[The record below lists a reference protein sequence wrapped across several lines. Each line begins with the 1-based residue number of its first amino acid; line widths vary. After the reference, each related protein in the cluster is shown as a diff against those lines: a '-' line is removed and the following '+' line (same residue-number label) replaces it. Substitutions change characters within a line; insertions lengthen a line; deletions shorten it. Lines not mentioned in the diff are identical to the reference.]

1 MGQGLKIALLGD
13 KGMLGSEFANSFGH
27 RGARFQAFNRDN
39 FDLSGSTGTIAKQL
53 MGFDLVL
60 NCIAYTAVDRAES
73 EWELAEAVNAT
84 FPSKLATASSLN
96 GFKLIHF
103 STDYVFDGES
113 PAPYR
118 TEDKRSPQN
127 AYGRSKLL
135 GEDLIQAS
143 EANYAIFR
151 TSWLYGQFGNCF
163 PKTIS
168 RLAQTKNEVAVVNDQ
183 HGQPTWTRD
192 VVDLVATYAQTSC
205 QERIV
210 HATSS
215 GSATWFDFAQEIC
228 RSMGSEYE
236 PKVTAT
242 TSDVFPTAA
251 IRPQYSVLSHEDSQL
266 KPIGD
271 WAARWQKASAL
282 VLA

>member
-1 MGQGLKIALLGD
+1 
-13 KGMLGSEFANSFGH
+13 MLGSEFANSFEHLGT
-27 RGARFQAFNRDN
+27 RFQAFNRDN

-113 PAPYR
+113 STPYR
-118 TEDKRSPQN
+118 TSDKRSPQN

-135 GEDLIQAS
+135 GENLIQES

-151 TSWLYGQFGNCF
+151 TSWLYGQFGSCF

-168 RLAQTKNEVAVVNDQ
+168 RLAQTKNEVTVVNDQ

-192 VVDLVATYAQTSC
+192 VVDLVATYFQTSC
-205 QERIV
+205 QERVV

-215 GSATWFDFAQEIC
+215 GSATWFDFAREVT
-228 RSMGSEYE
+228 RSMGAEHE
-236 PKVTAT
+236 RKVVAT
-242 TSDVFPTAA
+242 TSDRFPLKAQ
-251 IRPQYSVLSHEDSQL
+251 RPKYSVLSHEDSQL
-266 KPIGD
+266 PPIGE
-271 WAARWQKASAL
+271 WAARWQIASNR